1 MTELFIAGSTPSIS
15 DLKVSGATVTG
26 STLFGMAHTKH
37 KIEGKYP
44 YFFIGGILYLS
55 SGGKSGVMPFQFQG
69 NTTKLKGNV
78 VGVPVPTE
86 DVLVEHMTKT
96 QTLHFKNFS
105 ADPVGFD
112 VVLTL
117 EYNSGS
123 FTHSYSVVKIQA
135 KDVNGNPLF
144 DDKGNPIM
152 VDPSKGTFTY
162 RDNSH
167 TWNGVSG
174 NVHKAT
180 ITWELTF
187 KSLLKV
193 ELGGS
198 EYYIER
204 EEGSWEPNE
213 KKKVPVTSM
222 PPGTFQP
229 YVKKGSF
236 TSPVTFTNGWSSSV
250 SSVKV
255 EFNSLSTKLKAN

>member
-96 QTLHFKNFS
+96 QTLHYKNFS
-105 ADPVGFD
+105 TDTVGFD
-112 VVLTL
+112 VTLTID
-117 EYNSGS
+117 YNSGS
-123 FTHSYSVVKIQA
+123 FTHTYSVVKVQA
-135 KDVNGNPLF
+135 KDDSGNPLF

-152 VDPSKGTFTY
+152 IDPSKGTFTY
-162 RDNSH
+162 KDNPH

-174 NVHKAT
+174 NVNKAT
-180 ITWELTF
+180 LDWELTF
-187 KSLLKV
+187 KSLEKV
-193 ELGGS
+193 ESSGE
-198 EYYIER
+198 EYYTEKK
-204 EEGSWEPNE
+204 EGSWEPNE
-213 KKKVPVTSM
+213 KKKAPITSM
-222 PPGTFQP
+222 PSGTFQP
-229 YVKKGSF
+229 YVKRGKI
-236 TSPVTFTNGWSSSV
+236 TSLVTFTGGWSSSV
-250 SSVKV
+250 LTVTV
-255 EFNSLSTKLKAN
+255 ELNSLSTKLKAN